1 MNDRFKFKIWNN
13 VAKCFVESFNEPVA
27 TFTFLSLSEYLHS
40 NSISNID
47 NFTFLQFTGLT
58 DINGKEVYEGDILA
72 KRNVDYSDTFY
83 KVEYSTNELA
93 YVCRTVDDYFAYL
106 SDFKFKVVGNIY
118 EPICN
123 PDHNGECLVCD
134 EFPSECPIYKFKN
147 CKECGINNYE

>member
-1 MNDRFKFKIWNN
+1 MNNRFKFRVWDKL
-13 VAKCFVESFNEPVA
+13 AKRMIYPHNKNQQHFIIDLNGCFHN
-27 TFTFLSLSEYLHS
+27 
-40 NSISNID
+40 
-47 NFTFLQFTGLT
+47 LQNGSGGDDYVIQQYTGLT

-72 KRNVDYSDTFY
+72 ERNIDYSDTFY

-134 EFPSECPIYKFKN
+134 EFPSECPIYKFKK
-147 CKECGINNYE
+147 CDEKRIH

>member
-1 MNDRFKFKIWNN
+1 MNNRFKFRVWDVKLNQY
-13 VAKCFVESFNEPVA
+13 VPTRECDRDFG
-27 TFTFLSLSEYLHS
+27 L
-40 NSISNID
+40 D
-47 NFTFLQFTGLT
+47 FTGELRCLIAAREDHQFIFQQYT
-58 DINGKEVYEGDILA
+58 GLNDINGKEVYEGDILA

-147 CKECGINNYE
+147 CKECGVNNYE